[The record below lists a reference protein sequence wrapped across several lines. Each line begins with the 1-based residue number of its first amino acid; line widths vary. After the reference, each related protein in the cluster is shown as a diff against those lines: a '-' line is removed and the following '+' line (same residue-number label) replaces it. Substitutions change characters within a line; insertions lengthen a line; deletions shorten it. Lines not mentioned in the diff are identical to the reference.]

1 MSTNRGT
8 KINQLLQQT
17 PGRTVLLASWLDE
30 QGYSYDLQQRYLKS
44 RWLEAVGRGA
54 FKRKGD
60 SVDIYGALYA
70 LQNQA
75 GKNVHIGGKSSLIL
89 QGFAHYVEMQ
99 ETQTVVFAPSGS
111 TLPEWFLNN
120 KEFIPPVVI
129 RTNFLPPNIGL
140 TSFRVNEFAITISN
154 TARAMLECLEMAP
167 KKFDLNEA
175 MLIMEGLTALMP
187 QQVQTLL
194 EHCNSIKAK
203 RLFLYL
209 ADKTGHTWF
218 KHIQTDKIHLGSGKR
233 SIVKSGRYIAKY
245 QITVPE
251 SIV

>member
-1 MSTNRGT
+1 V
-8 KINQLLQQT
+8 LFT
-17 PGRTVLLASWLDE
+17 PT
-30 QGYSYDLQQRYLKS
+30 
-44 RWLEAVGRGA
+44 
-54 FKRKGD
+54 
-60 SVDIYGALYA
+60 
-70 LQNQA
+70 
-75 GKNVHIGGKSSLIL
+75 
-89 QGFAHYVEMQ
+89 
-99 ETQTVVFAPSGS
+99 GS

-140 TSFRVNEFAITISN
+140 TSFRVNDFAITISS

-167 KKFDLNEA
+167 QKFDLNEA

-187 QQVQTLL
+187 QQVQSLL

-209 ADKTGHTWF
+209 ADKAGHIWF
-218 KHIQTDKIHLGSGKR
+218 KHIQTDKINLGSGKR